1 MRVHF
6 DLFFQKG
13 KFPMGNPVFMRYP
26 QESLENTRGTP
37 NCPLRWSETKIFLKA
52 KRFHVIRFLE
62 SLSGLDQIANQ
73 IDR

>member
-37 NCPLRWSETKIFLKA
+37 NCPLR
-52 KRFHVIRFLE
+52 
-62 SLSGLDQIANQ
+62 
-73 IDR
+73 